1 MGPVDRR
8 LMEAVDRTIIEELTP
23 NQRTRIVRLAAL
35 ISRDKG
41 YCDEVMRIL
50 DLVGF
55 SVPKFF
61 ATDQEAANYKDPED
75 T

>member
-23 NQRTRIVRLAAL
+23 NQRTRIVRLASL
-35 ISRDKG
+35 IARDNG
-41 YCDEVMRIL
+41 YCDEVTRLLRLI
-50 DLVGF
+50 GF
-55 SVPKFF
+55 SMPKFF